1 MCETEAVPWMT
12 QGTAQQHLE
21 MMVTITGMTLNTVE
35 VHSQLN
41 LVAVLAL
48 CNKGSICNLPFLCVV
63 ICVWVG
69 GKESPFCLSLACIA
83 MIKIMSKSN

>member
-1 MCETEAVPWMT
+1 MT

-21 MMVTITGMTLNTVE
+21 MIVTITGMTLNTVE

-48 CNKGSICNLPFLCVV
+48 CNKGSICNLIKAKSYKVFKILTKVFNLILFLQPY
-63 ICVWVG
+63 I
-69 GKESPFCLSLACIA
+69 EIE
-83 MIKIMSKSN
+83 

>member
-48 CNKGSICNLPFLCVV
+48 CNKGSICNLKLNLKEEGREDFL
-63 ICVWVG
+63 IIHTEDL
-69 GKESPFCLSLACIA
+69 KQYLIF
-83 MIKIMSKSN
+83 